1 MRRRSLETDLERMYR
16 AGKEYIPKS
25 AERLR
30 KTSTTFHDL
39 LEVFDKQSAL
49 AGDPTVLRNML
60 RVGGDTYDVL
70 RRGVGNLYHC
80 AEAVVKTADDFRET
94 DAQARDDFARMDSR
108 LQGPADRPREKPAP
122 PSIGD
127 PEKPGSAGTPSTPDP
142 QDPDDERED
151 RNHRDDDPT
160 AWWGV

>member
-1 MRRRSLETDLERMYR
+1 MVLETDLERMYR
-16 AGKEYIPKS
+16 AGKDYIPKS

-30 KTSTTFHDL
+30 STGTRFHDL

-60 RVGGDTYDVL
+60 MVGGDTYDVL
-70 RRGVGNLYHC
+70 RRGVGNLYNC

-94 DAQARDDFARMDSR
+94 DAKARDDFAHMDAR
-108 LQGPADRPREKPAP
+108 VRDMPTPTEQPAP

-127 PEKPGSAGTPSTPDP
+127 PEDPGSSDTPSTPDP
-142 QDPDDERED
+142 QDPDEERED
-151 RNHRDDDPT
+151 RKHRDDDPT
-160 AWWGV
+160 ANWGV

>member
-1 MRRRSLETDLERMYR
+1 METDLERMYR
-16 AGKEYIPKS
+16 AGKDYIPKS

-30 KTSTTFHDL
+30 STSTKFHEL
-39 LEVFDKQSAL
+39 LQVFDTQSAL

-60 RVGGDTYDVL
+60 MVGGDTYDVL
-70 RRGVGNLYHC
+70 RGGVDNLYNC

-94 DAQARDDFARMDSR
+94 DAQARDDFARMDAR
-108 LQGPADRPREKPAP
+108 VKELPTPTEKPAP

-127 PEKPGSAGTPSTPDP
+127 PEKPGSAETPSTPDP
-142 QDPDDERED
+142 QDPDDERKD
-151 RNHRDDDPT
+151 RDHRDDDPT